1 MDMRKVAQILLRK
14 GRTIESVQ
22 PGITVFDALQL
33 MAEKNIGSVVVMNGD
48 QFAGIVTERDYSRKV
63 VLKHRSST
71 ETKVEEIMSDNL
83 PSVSPNDTIDTCMH
97 LISEHNIRY
106 LPVMEDGKL
115 IGVVSISDVINETIL
130 VHQETI
136 SALKSYIQS

>member
-1 MDMRKVAQILLRK
+1 MRKVSQILLRK
-14 GRTIESVQ
+14 GRTIESV
-22 PGITVFDALQL
+22 PTGTTVFDALQL
-33 MAEKNIGSVVVMNGD
+33 MAEKNIGSIVVLKDEN
-48 QFAGIVTERDYSRKV
+48 FAGIVTERDYSRKV

-83 PSVSPNDTIDTCMH
+83 PAVAPTDTIDTCMH

-106 LPVMEDGKL
+106 LPVMEGGKL
-115 IGVVSISDVINETIL
+115 VGVVSISDVINETIL

>member
-1 MDMRKVAQILLRK
+1 MRKVSQILLRK
-14 GRTIESVQ
+14 GRTIESV
-22 PGITVFDALQL
+22 PTGTTVFDALQL
-33 MAEKNIGSVVVMNGD
+33 MAEKNIGSIVVLKDEN
-48 QFAGIVTERDYSRKV
+48 FAGIVTERDYSRKV

-83 PSVSPNDTIDTCMH
+83 PAVAPTDTIDTCMH
-97 LISEHNIRY
+97 LISENNIRY
-106 LPVMEDGKL
+106 LPVMEGGKL
-115 IGVVSISDVINETIL
+115 VGVVSISDVINETIL

>member
-1 MDMRKVAQILLRK
+1 MRKVSQILLRK
-14 GRTIESVQ
+14 GRNIESVQ
-22 PGITVFDALQL
+22 PGTTVFDALQL

-48 QFAGIVTERDYSRKV
+48 HFEGIVTERDYSRKV

-71 ETKVEEIMSDNL
+71 ETKVEEIMSQNL

-106 LPVMEDGKL
+106 LPVMDQGKL
-115 IGVVSISDVINETIL
+115 VGVVSVSDVINETII